1 MAQDFAKRS
10 RSRAKKPPPRR
21 FSLGSF
27 VLGVITGVGLFL
39 VGAYG
44 PGMLSARLNQAAN
57 SNTSAEG
64 PADESA
70 KPQEA
75 IDASEQLTPPN
86 VEFVFRDLLGEDQV
100 DPDLSAYESEIL
112 AAQKTTS
119 SQTPQAI
126 NYLLQSGSFQIKA
139 DAESRMG
146 TLLLLNLP
154 ASIVEARI
162 DNKIWYR
169 VVVGPYDQRGQA
181 QQAVARLKANN
192 IRSIWMERP
201 AN

>member
-44 PGMLSARLNQAAN
+44 PAMLSAQLNQ
-57 SNTSAEG
+57 SASSTT
-64 PADESA
+64 PAKQPA
-70 KPQEA
+70 G
-75 IDASEQLTPPN
+75 EQAPTDSSGQLAPPD
-86 VEFVFRDLLGEDQV
+86 VEFVFRDLLGEDEV

-112 AAQKTTS
+112 AAQKATPN
-119 SQTPQAI
+119 QTPMAI
-126 NYLLQSGSFQIKA
+126 TYLLQSGSFQIKA

-154 ASIVEARI
+154 ARIVEARI

-169 VVVGPYDQRGQA
+169 VIVGPYDQRGEA

-201 AN
+201 AT